1 MMGTMKFDF
10 LRILF
15 VVMFIVTMTAGIL
28 GGEEEASIIARK
40 AFVQSGENKN
50 PIVIKGTVHFVRDDE
65 KLLYEA
71 SEDIFICGC
80 AANFALIFLMRKLG
94 KKL

>member
-1 MMGTMKFDF
+1 MISAIKFDF
-10 LRILF
+10 LKVFFVILF
-15 VVMFIVTMTAGIL
+15 IITMASGIL